1 MTRITPTI
9 QDRNFLENITRAK
22 SRMDQAQQEI
32 SSGKKVNNLSDDPFA
47 AMRSSE
53 IQASTSVNDQF
64 LSTNDQV
71 KSRLNITDTALQS
84 MISNLDNAKV
94 LAAQAL
100 SGTTTVETRSALAE
114 GVDGTIR
121 QALSD
126 ANMQFNG
133 SYLFAGTKTNAAP
146 FVESPVGS
154 GNVTYNGNDEAIYA
168 RLDSSTILQTNVT
181 GQDLA
186 QAAPSMFTTL
196 ADLKMAIQNNDTDTI
211 AARLKDLE
219 SISERL
225 NTLDAF
231 VGNTANLVDQIHSR
245 LSDQNLA
252 LKAEDSRL
260 TDANMVESISN
271 FNLAQQGVTAALS
284 AKAKVQQ
291 ISLFDFLG

>member
-1 MTRITPTI
+1 MTRITPTM
-9 QDRNFLENITRAK
+9 QDRDFLENIIRAK

-47 AMRSSE
+47 AMRESE
-53 IQASTSVNDQF
+53 IQAGTSVNEQF

-71 KSRLNITDTALQS
+71 KSRLDITDTALQS
-84 MISNLDNAKV
+84 MIRNLDNAMV
-94 LAAQAL
+94 LATQAL
-100 SGTTTVETRSALAE
+100 SGTTTAETRAALAE
-114 GVDGTIR
+114 GVDGAIK
-121 QALSD
+121 QSLSD

-133 SYLFAGTKTNAAP
+133 TYLFAGTKTNTAP

-168 RLDSSTILQTNVT
+168 RLDLSTVVQTNVT

-186 QAAPSMFTTL
+186 QTVPAMFTTL
-196 ADLKMAIQNNDTDTI
+196 SNLKTAIQSNDTDTV
-211 AARLKDLE
+211 AARLRDLQA
-219 SISERL
+219 ISERL

-231 VGNTANLVDQIHSR
+231 VGNTTNLVNQIHSR

>member
-1 MTRITPTI
+1 MTRITPSM
-9 QDRNFLENITRAK
+9 QDRDFLENIYRAK
-22 SRMDQAQQEI
+22 GRMDQAQQEI

-53 IQASTSVNDQF
+53 IQANTSANDQF

-71 KSRLNITDTALQS
+71 KSRLDITDTALQS

-100 SGTTTVETRSALAE
+100 SGTTTPETRSALAE
-114 GVDGTIR
+114 GVDGTIK

-126 ANMQFNG
+126 VNMQFNG
-133 SYLFAGTKTNAAP
+133 SYLFAGTKTSTVP

-154 GNVTYNGNDEAIYA
+154 GNVTYNGNNEAIYS
-168 RLDSSTILQTNVT
+168 RLDSSTVVQTNIT

-186 QAAPSMFTTL
+186 QTAPSMFTTL
-196 ADLKMAIQNNDTDTI
+196 ADLKAAIQNNDTTAI
-211 AARLKDLE
+211 NARLQDLD

-231 VGNTANLVDQIHSR
+231 VGNTTNLVNEIHSR
-245 LSDQNLA
+245 LSDQDLA
-252 LKAEDSRL
+252 LKSEDSRL

-271 FNLAQQGVTAALS
+271 FNLAEQGVNAALS

-291 ISLFDFLG
+291 VSLFDFLS